1 MEITTDMK
9 EQVDK
14 RYTELL
20 TTLQSTL
27 AIGDYEE
34 LFFKFFEAMKNQT
47 HWALFEGYVLLANNT
62 YDSLIEEIYG

>member
-20 TTLQSTL
+20 TTLQRTL

-34 LFFKFFEAMKNQT
+34 LFFKFLEAMKNQT
-47 HWALFEGYVLLANNT
+47 HWVLFETYILIANNT